1 MQEARQQSRTVRSRP
16 HEPGRSWIIGLVNV
30 LYLHQHFATREG
42 AGGTRSYEF
51 ARYLLRQGHQ
61 VTMVTAHR
69 QAGGIENVRHQQID
83 GIDVMSLGGFY
94 SNHLT
99 PRQRI
104 REFVRFMWRCSRLRD
119 LPVKPDVVIATST
132 PLTIGIPGRILSR
145 RHRVPFVFEV
155 RDLWPQAP
163 IEMGALR
170 NPLAKWVARR
180 LERWLYKVA
189 DHIIPLS
196 PGMERGVLEAGADPA
211 KVTTIPNASD
221 IDLFNPAHRDRTLLQ
236 PYGVADA
243 FVAVHGGSMGAANGL
258 EYLIEAA
265 HVLAQ
270 RDVHD
275 IHIMI
280 CGYGGTRER
289 LEQMCQERGLVNVT
303 FTGSIPRKELGSIVS
318 SVDVAITSF
327 RNLPVLATNS
337 PNKLFDGLAAGVPNI
352 VNSAGWTRDLVED
365 ADAGCYVDVTRP
377 EQLADALIRYR
388 DDAALRARQGT
399 NARHLAEGTFAREL
413 LAARFCGVLEAA
425 AGIADEHDGA
435 GASSS
440 REARSSEAVRA

>member
-1 MQEARQQSRTVRSRP
+1 M
-16 HEPGRSWIIGLVNV
+16 NV

-51 ARYLLRQGHQ
+51 ARYLLKQGHQ

-69 QAGGIENVRHQQID
+69 QAGGIENLRHQQID
-83 GIDVMSLGGFY
+83 GIDVISLGGFY

-104 REFVRFMWRCSRLRD
+104 REFLRFMWRCSRLRD
-119 LPVKPDVVIATST
+119 VPAQPDVVIATST

-145 RHRVPFVFEV
+145 RYRVPFVFEV

-163 IEMGALR
+163 IEMGALS
-170 NPLAKWVARR
+170 NPVAKWIARR

-196 PGMERGVLEAGADPA
+196 PGMEQGVLEAGGNPA

-221 IDLFNPAHRDRTLLQ
+221 VDLFSPAHRNRSLLE
-236 PYGVADA
+236 PFGVADQ

-258 EYLIEAA
+258 EYL
-265 HVLAQ
+265 VLAAEELA
-270 RDVHD
+270 RREIDD

-289 LEQMCQERGLVNVT
+289 LEQMCSERGLVNVT
-303 FTGSIPRKELGSIVS
+303 FTGSIPRKELGPIVS

-327 RNLPVLATNS
+327 KNLPVLATNS
-337 PNKLFDGLAAGVPNI
+337 PNKLFDGLAAGIPNI
-352 VNSAGWTRDLVED
+352 VNSAGWTKDLVEQ
-365 ADAGCYVDVTRP
+365 ADAGCYVDVTEP
-377 EQLADALIRYR
+377 AQLADALIRYR
-388 DDAALRARQGT
+388 DDKALRARQGAH
-399 NARHLAEGTFAREL
+399 ARTLAETTFAREL
-413 LAARFCGVLEAA
+413 LAARFCGVLESA
-425 AGIADEHDGA
+425 AGITGGPDPADAAAPAAEQQ
-435 GASSS
+435 
-440 REARSSEAVRA
+440 SEAVRA